1 MNKLKISVN
10 CGHCVSGAGYGAV
23 SGKYKESE
31 ITRLVGKEVIRL
43 LKAKGHTVNDS
54 TVDSAVSQNAYLSDV
69 VRKVNV
75 AEPDLFISIH
85 CNASASHQGHGVELY
100 TYKGRKLDKAVHICY
115 ELSRL
120 GFKNRGIKDGS
131 NLYVIRNTT
140 APAILIELFFLDNAT
155 DQSIY
160 SRHGYRVIAKAI
172 AEAIG

>member
-1 MNKLKISVN
+1 MKISIN
-10 CGHCVSGAGYGAV
+10 CGHTKSGAGYGAV

-31 ITRLVGKEVIRL
+31 IVRLVGKELIRL

-54 TVDSAVSQNAYLSDV
+54 TVDAAVSQNAYLSEV
-69 VRKVNV
+69 VRKVNI
-75 AEPDLFISIH
+75 AEPDLFLSIH
-85 CNASASHQGHGVELY
+85 CNASANHTANGMEVF

-155 DQSIY
+155 DQNLY
-160 SRHGYRVIAKAI
+160 TKQGYRVIAKAI

>member
-1 MNKLKISVN
+1 MKISVN
-10 CGHCVSGAGYGAV
+10 CGHTKSGAGYGAV
-23 SGKYKESE
+23 SGKFKESE
-31 ITRLVGKEVIRL
+31 IVRLVGKELIRL

-54 TVDSAVSQNAYLSDV
+54 TVDSAVSQNAYLSEV

-75 AEPDLFISIH
+75 AEPDLFLSIH
-85 CNASASHQGHGVELY
+85 CNASTTHTANGMEVF

-140 APAILIELFFLDNAT
+140 APAILIELFFLDNST
-155 DQSIY
+155 DQNLY
-160 SRHGYRVIAKAI
+160 SKQGYRNIAKAI
-172 AEAIG
+172 AEAIA

>member
-1 MNKLKISVN
+1 MKIN
-10 CGHCVSGAGYGAV
+10 INMGHTKHGAGSGAI
-23 SGKYKESE
+23 SGKFNESE
-31 ITRLVGKEVIRL
+31 IVRLVGAELMRL
-43 LKAKGHTVNDS
+43 LKLKGHTVTNS
-54 TVDSAVSQNAYLSDV
+54 TVDNAPTQNAYLQEV
-69 VRKVNV
+69 VRKVNI
-75 AEPDLFISIH
+75 AEPDLFLSIH
-85 CNASASHQGHGVELY
+85 CNASTNHTGHGVEVF

-155 DQSIY
+155 DQAIY
-160 SRHGYRVIAKAI
+160 TKNGYMGIAKAI